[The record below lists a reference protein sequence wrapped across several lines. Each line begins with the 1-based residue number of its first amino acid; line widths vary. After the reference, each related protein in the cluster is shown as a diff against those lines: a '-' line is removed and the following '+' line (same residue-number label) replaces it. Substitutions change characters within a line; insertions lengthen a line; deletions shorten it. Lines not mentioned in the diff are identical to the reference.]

1 MDVYGSGPD
10 DQAIQRAFFGRKGIL
25 EATPKTTTVTTS
37 SSATTA
43 VPPLLPATTT
53 PDRMAHQIFNASS
66 NLRDQLVMA
75 LSAPSRAPVLPE
87 QDEEIPIEVVW
98 DDSVEEPVVVPTPS
112 MEQKLVLASQTKEQQ
127 QAQHHDSA
135 IHTNASTNEDKEDSK
150 DESTPSIPQEGS
162 IPEEATTD
170 TVGPSPPSPTTNPT
184 VPLPMPV
191 SPIVELPLSPNN
203 SVKETMEFP
212 NPFVILSE
220 LSSQFVGTGFFAT
233 KAVSKIGQNTVGFG
247 LNALSSEQS
256 PSESNSE
263 VGSDSETN
271 TELDDEKLMAVT
283 PKSPTQ
289 TNAKE
294 TPQPP
299 DTVAVKKSRRL
310 RLFDP
315 IKSRFELRRHPVPAR
330 FMGMKDHAVL
340 KEVTKH
346 KIFLNPSKSEV
357 LCTTSAEALAMGKFV
372 ILPKHPSNTFFLQF
386 ENCLAYEGKKDCV
399 EKIKWALENDPK
411 PLSEQE
417 RFQLTWEGANER
429 LFKAAAMTERQVED
443 WKKNREASDVDA
455 ARLHYETIRRGR
467 GVQKLLHRSSSI
479 LSKKSNTSNGR

>member
-1 MDVYGSGPD
+1 MAGVPTIS
-10 DQAIQRAFFGRKGIL
+10 AT
-25 EATPKTTTVTTS
+25 EATNQP
-37 SSATTA
+37 
-43 VPPLLPATTT
+43 T
-53 PDRMAHQIFNASS
+53 PDRTAHQIYNAPS
-66 NLRDQLVMA
+66 NLRDQLVAA
-75 LSAPSRAPVLPE
+75 LSRPSKALVPPE
-87 QDEEIPIEVVW
+87 QEEEIPIEVVW

-112 MEQKLVLASQTKEQQ
+112 MEQKLVLASQRKEQQ
-127 QAQHHDSA
+127 QQQEQQDKANHVNSA
-135 IHTNASTNEDKEDSK
+135 IDEVNDESK
-150 DESTPSIPQEGS
+150 KESTPSTSPKEPS
-162 IPEEATTD
+162 TPEQVTTD
-170 TVGPSPPSPTTNPT
+170 TAEPSPPSPIT
-184 VPLPMPV
+184 VPKEAELPMPD
-191 SPIVELPLSPNN
+191 SPTVQLTLSPNS

-271 TELDDEKLMAVT
+271 AEVDDEKPRTVTSTPTNATVT
-283 PKSPTQ
+283 PEA
-289 TNAKE
+289 TNVV
-294 TPQPP
+294 P
-299 DTVAVKKSRRL
+299 VKKSRRL

-315 IKSRFELRRHPVPAR
+315 IKSRFELRRHPIPAR

-386 ENCLAYEGKKDCV
+386 ENCLAYESKKDCV
-399 EKIKWALENDPK
+399 EKIRWALANDPK

-417 RFQLTWEGANER
+417 RYQLTWEGANER

-443 WKKNREASDVDA
+443 WKKNQEASDVDA

-479 LSKKSNTSNGR
+479 LSKKSQNSNGSNGR